1 MEKSI
6 TTENKE
12 TSDLL
17 EALFKAGA
25 HFGYTR
31 RRRHPS
37 VTPYI
42 FGVKNKV
49 ELFDLEKVSEL
60 LEKASVF
67 VEKLGEEKK
76 QILFVGGK
84 NEAQNIITNAAEQ
97 IEMPFVAGRW
107 IGGSITNFSEIRK
120 RINRLEELID
130 KKDKGEFEGKYTKM
144 EILLFSREMEDLR
157 RYFGGLI
164 PMKELPHAMF
174 VIDPHRE
181 KLAVTEARLAGIPV
195 VALMNSDCDVSSVDH
210 PIVGNDTAVKSITLF
225 TDKIVEAY
233 KRGVSKAVTV
243 SNEEA
248 STNNDV
254 DSNDKRS

>member
-1 MEKSI
+1 MEKNLI
-6 TTENKE
+6 TKNKDI
-12 TSDLL
+12 SALL
-17 EALFKAGA
+17 DDLFKAGA

-60 LEKASVF
+60 LEKASIF

-84 NEAQNIITNAAEQ
+84 NEAQSIVSSAAEQ

-107 IGGSITNFSEIRK
+107 IGGTITNFSEIRK

-144 EILLFSREMEDLR
+144 EILLFSREMEDLK

-164 PMKELPHAMF
+164 SMKELPHAMF
-174 VIDPHRE
+174 VIDTQRE
-181 KLAVTEARLAGIPV
+181 KLAVSEARLAGIPV
-195 VALMNSDCDVSSVDH
+195 VALMNSDCDVSSVAY
-210 PIVGNDTAVKSITLF
+210 PIVGNDMAIKSITLF
-225 TDKIVEAY
+225 ADKIVEAY
-233 KRGVSKAVTV
+233 KRGLSKAVTTG
-243 SNEEA
+243 EEENGVGA
-248 STNNDV
+248 DGGNN
-254 DSNDKRS
+254 